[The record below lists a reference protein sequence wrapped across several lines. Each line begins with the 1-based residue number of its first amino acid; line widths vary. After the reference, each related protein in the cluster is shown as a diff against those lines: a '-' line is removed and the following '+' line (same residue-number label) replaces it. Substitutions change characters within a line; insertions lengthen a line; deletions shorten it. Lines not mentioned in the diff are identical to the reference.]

1 MVGVLIVIIAM
12 AGAIVGAIKIAQAI
26 NNWTDLY

>member
-1 MVGVLIVIIAM
+1 MIGALIVIVVM